1 MDGWMD
7 GWMAGG
13 SRVDAR
19 TKRTHRFPNVGGT
32 RARTSV
38 RVVVVVVVVVVDF
51 VVVVSRSLTRGDGRL
66 LI

>member
-1 MDGWMD
+1 MDGWMV
-7 GWMAGG
+7 GG
-13 SRVDAR
+13 STPERSEP
-19 TKRTHRFPNVGGT
+19 KRFPNVGGT

-38 RVVVVVVVVVVDF
+38 RVVEFSRVVVDF

>member
-1 MDGWMD
+1 MDGR
-7 GWMAGG
+7 
-13 SRVDAR
+13 RVDAR

-32 RARTSV
+32 RAVTSV
-38 RVVVVVVVVVVDF
+38 RVVEFSRVVVFV